1 MNILVV
7 YSGKSSPSAKTIT
20 KVLQEKTTHNI
31 YCGVPQGQNIRKI
44 KFDYIVNVGN
54 SAPFHNTN
62 KNVKIINPPN
72 KIAIS
77 ANKRLA
83 RMRFKAKK
91 ISAPTLW
98 LSAAEIP
105 DYEFPV
111 VGRTTYH
118 MKAQGFWYC
127 KNKKEALIAESRGAT
142 HFLRF
147 ISNTRE
153 YRAHVFSTK
162 LCMESEN
169 DYIIAKL
176 SEKTASEITRSS
188 IIKNH
193 DSGYKFLAPS
203 ASSTPILPMIRDLA
217 KETIFK
223 FGLHYGGVDIIYS
236 NTTKKAYVL
245 EINSTPCL
253 TDEHTNTAEVYAE
266 KLGSLMGIL

>member
-20 KVLQEKTTHNI
+20 KVLRERTEHKV
-31 YCGVPQGQNIRKI
+31 YCGTSYGRNIRNI
-44 KFDYIVNVGN
+44 KLDYILNVGN
-54 SAPFHNTN
+54 SAPFYKVDKNTH
-62 KNVKIINPPN
+62 IINPPDR
-72 KIAIS
+72 IAIS

-98 LSAAEIP
+98 LAASEIP

-127 KNKKEALIAESRGAT
+127 KNKKEALSAERQGAT

-147 ISNTRE
+147 IRNTKE
-153 YRAHVFSTK
+153 FRAHVFSTK
-162 LCMESEN
+162 LDIKSED

-176 SEKTASEITRSS
+176 SEKTASETTRSS

-193 DSGYKFLAPS
+193 DSGYKFLSPS
-203 ASSTPILPMIRDLA
+203 NMSLPILPLIRNLA
-217 KETIFK
+217 KETIYK

-253 TDEHTNTAEVYAE
+253 TDEHTNTAEIYAE
-266 KLGSLMGIL
+266 KLGALMGIL